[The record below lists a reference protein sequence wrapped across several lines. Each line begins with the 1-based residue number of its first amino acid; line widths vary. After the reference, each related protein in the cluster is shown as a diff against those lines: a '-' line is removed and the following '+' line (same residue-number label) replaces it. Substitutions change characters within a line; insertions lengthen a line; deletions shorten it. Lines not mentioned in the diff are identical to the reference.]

1 MNNFIFDE
9 MNAAEYRADRIAEAK
24 EYRRIT
30 RSPENRILVSLYRTL
45 STFGG
50 LLASWGTRMQAR
62 FDRLAYPDK
71 CEMLP
76 HPAK

>member
-9 MNAAEYRADRIAEAK
+9 MNAAEYRAVFRMVEAK

-45 STFGG
+45 STIGAF
-50 LLASWGTRMQAR
+50 LETWGAR
-62 FDRLAYPDK
+62 VLGDEGTL
-71 CEMLP
+71 
-76 HPAK
+76 